1 MCIRDRVTYVNAP
14 LIAEE
19 RGIKLR
25 EAKITSEGNFSSLVT
40 LIVKSETG
48 EFAISGS
55 IFGTKQPRFTKL
67 NEHIIDVIPDGNV
80 LIIENDDKPGVI
92 GLLGNALG
100 KKNINIGRLY
110 LSRKNGSTK
119 NESALAFISVDSPVS
134 EETLEYIANLSE
146 VKSIE
151 QVIF

>member
-1 MCIRDRVTYVNAP
+1 M
-14 LIAEE
+14 
-19 RGIKLR
+19 
-25 EAKITSEGNFSSLVT
+25 
-40 LIVKSETG
+40 
-48 EFAISGS
+48 
-55 IFGTKQPRFTKL
+55 
-67 NEHIIDVIPDGNV
+67 